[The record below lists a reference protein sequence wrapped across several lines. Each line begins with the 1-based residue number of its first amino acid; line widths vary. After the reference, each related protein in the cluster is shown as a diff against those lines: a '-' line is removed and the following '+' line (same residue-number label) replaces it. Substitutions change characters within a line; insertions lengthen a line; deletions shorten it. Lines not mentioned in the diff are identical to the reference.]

1 MTSSLE
7 KSIIFSEAAKP
18 GFIFK
23 L

>member
-7 KSIIFSEAAKP
+7 KSIIFSEAVKP